1 MKNIAL
7 RTAGIIFLLVAFAHL
22 MRLILKPQIM
32 VGNLVVPLWL
42 SVFAFVAML
51 ALAIWMFRSAT

>member
-1 MKNIAL
+1 MKNTAL
-7 RTAGIIFLLVAFAHL
+7 ITAGVVFLLVAFAHL

-32 VGNLVVPLWL
+32 VGNLVVPIWL

-51 ALAIWMFRSAT
+51 ALAIWMFKSST